1 MEFGNILYGYNE
13 IPSAIIM
20 LNDILEYNNSI
31 EESELCNALFKL
43 INENLKNAQV
53 KIWHA
58 HPVWFINDNP
68 IVGYSKQKKGIRLMF
83 WSGADFEESLL
94 NVIGGKFKDASVFY
108 NSINEISKKDLKRCL
123 KKAEIIQWDYKNLI
137 KRKGKLQKLELK

>member
-1 MEFGNILYGYNE
+1 
-13 IPSAIIM
+13 
-20 LNDILEYNNSI
+20 
-31 EESELCNALFKL
+31 
-43 INENLKNAQV
+43 
-53 KIWHA
+53 
-58 HPVWFINDNP
+58 
-68 IVGYSKQKKGIRLMF
+68 MF

-137 KRKGKLQKLELK
+137 KRKRQTPKTRIKVNILGKLNM